1 MNNIKMLYYDRT
13 GGIETEILAT
23 SFLRW
28 MSSYVTNNIK
38 NAILWLELGVLK
50 LKLKMI
56 LTRSLPR
63 QISCAR
69 FMLSPIRF
77 KFLAIRHG
85 NFMAFHLLCQNLI
98 LHIRHDVPVLTIAI
112 L

>member
-38 NAILWLELGVLK
+38 
-50 LKLKMI
+50 
-56 LTRSLPR
+56 
-63 QISCAR
+63 
-69 FMLSPIRF
+69 MLYY
-77 KFLAIRHG
+77 
-85 NFMAFHLLCQNLI
+85 
-98 LHIRHDVPVLTIAI
+98 D
-112 L
+112 